1 MKDDETIVIEPK
13 SCMSF
18 AEIQDLSLKCLN
30 YRNGTNYKIHDIL
43 NKEMQNE
50 FDQFFNKIFSDSYQV
65 KLPKVKSN
73 PSEQVPIINYNIF
86 KEKMFMADKYAKKL
100 GHDIGTKDYANCFVQ
115 CLNKHLIDVYSHSI
129 TASGEINGKIK
140 SNPMIVVPNPTQKQ
154 KSALSPDI
162 YDLFPDVINSAKKIA
177 KNKEDAEIKVNH
189 LKSFLAS
196 GMKSLGENLFNIKD
210 LEYPA
215 KGTNE
220 QLMVVER
227 ERYKQLIVFVMLIV
241 GVEAIVSVDPKRLS
255 DLLEKFL
262 PVDNNGEHSW
272 KMLHKTETRQNFVR
286 NIYNILK
293 KGEKMSEGTPKMLA
307 Q

>member
-1 MKDDETIVIEPK
+1 MSDEETMQFDVPY
-13 SCMSF
+13 CMSF
-18 AEIQDLSLKCLN
+18 KEIYALALKCLKH
-30 YRNGTNYKIHDIL
+30 YGYDKLD
-43 NKEMQNE
+43 KESQSE
-50 FDQFFNKIFSDSYQV
+50 FDQFFNQILCESYEI
-65 KLPKVKSN
+65 KLPSVKSN
-73 PSEQVPIINYNIF
+73 SKEPTPYINYNTF
-86 KEKMFMADKYAKKL
+86 EEKMFMSDKHARKL
-100 GHDIGTKDYANCFVQ
+100 GYEKGTKEYANCFIQ
-115 CLNKHLIDVYSHSI
+115 CLNKHLIDVYSHSL

-162 YDLFPDVINSAKKIA
+162 YDLFPDVLNSAKKTA
-177 KNKEDAEIKVNH
+177 KNKEDGEIKVNH

-196 GMKSLGENLFNIKD
+196 GMKSLGENLFDIKD

-220 QLMVVER
+220 QLMTVER

-241 GVEAIVSVDPKRLS
+241 GIEAIISVDPKRLS

-262 PVDNNGEHSW
+262 PVDNDGNHSW
-272 KMLHKTETRQNFVR
+272 KMLHKTETRQNFVK
-286 NIYNILK
+286 NIYNVLK
-293 KGEKMSEGTPKMLA
+293 KGGKMPDGTPKMLA